1 MKRRAIIIVCMFVLM
16 LAAGAIAFYV
26 VSRPVLIAIDP
37 VSSKPNEVVSL
48 FGRNFGEQP
57 GHVLFDAAPLPSP
70 AVLYWSPQLISIRMP
85 HGVDTAI
92 VRIQTRFGL
101 SNPLMLADASKI
113 PEISKSAPIPSIHPV
128 ISSMQPTTNAQIGK
142 PLIVS
147 GDHFGDPEEGSAVF
161 FTRIA
166 SVSTLAL
173 DDPANFIEV
182 NSADKLVEV
191 WTENKITVRVPDG
204 AENGFVFVRTK
215 RGTSNVYPVSI
226 SRAKGRTWK
235 GETAKY
241 SIEQRIAIHVA
252 ASLPEGQ
259 LSLFLA
265 KPPNQANQNAQIE
278 VKSGAEYLVADENN
292 WQEFRLGQ
300 ADASKGK
307 IEIVR
312 GLQVDV
318 SEMRADL
325 ASSSLQGIDSP
336 WPAFLA
342 SSLAADTLVPS
353 DDPTIQAAA
362 LAIQKKE
369 KNPFRQIVLVSQWVS
384 SNVKLNDKSQG
395 LSDEALVALKH
406 KAGGTRALALLNC
419 AMLRALGIPAV
430 PVAGFLATG
439 DNRLIPHFW
448 GEYYLTGMGWI
459 PFDPLLASGYVPQ
472 QFSGGFSDRLI
483 YYRGIDNRH
492 IAMSRGYRLL
502 PAVSREVQKK
512 QKVSWSF
519 FEYDELSLGLSY
531 SSTWDIAMISWNANP

>member
-1 MKRRAIIIVCMFVLM
+1 MKRRALIIVCMLVLM
-16 LAAGAIAFYV
+16 VAGGVIAFYA
-26 VSRPVLIAIDP
+26 VSRPILIAVDP
-37 VSSKPNEVVSL
+37 VSSKPDEIVSL

-57 GHVLFDAAPLPSP
+57 GKVLFDAAPLPSP

-85 HGVDTAI
+85 HGVDTSI
-92 VRIQTRFGL
+92 VRIQTRLGL
-101 SNPLMLADASKI
+101 SNPLMLADASKM
-113 PEISKSAPIPSIHPV
+113 PEISKSSPNPSMHPV
-128 ISSMQPTTNAQIGK
+128 ISGMQPTTRVQIGE

-173 DDPANFIEV
+173 DDPSNFIEV
-182 NSADKLVEV
+182 NSADKLVEA
-191 WTENKITVRVPDG
+191 WTENKIVVRVPDET
-204 AENGFVFVRTK
+204 ENGFIFIRTK
-215 RGTSNVYPVSI
+215 WGTSNVYPIAVS
-226 SRAKGRTWK
+226 RTMGRTWK
-235 GETAKY
+235 GETARY

-259 LSLFLA
+259 LSLFLT
-265 KPPNQANQNAQIE
+265 KPSNRANQNAQIS
-278 VKSGAEYLVADENN
+278 VTSGAEYLVADEKN

-300 ADASKGK
+300 AEASKGK

-312 GLQVDV
+312 ELQIDV
-318 SEMRADL
+318 SEMRADI
-325 ASSSLQGIDSP
+325 ASSSLQSINLPG
-336 WPAFLA
+336 PAFLA
-342 SSLAADTLVPS
+342 PSLTADMLVPS

-369 KNPFRQIVLVSQWVS
+369 KNPFRQVVLASQWVS
-384 SNVKLNDKSQG
+384 SNIRLNDKSQG
-395 LSDEALVALKH
+395 LTDDALVALKN
-406 KAGGTRALALLNC
+406 KVGGTRALALLNC
-419 AMLRALGIPAV
+419 ALLRALGIPAV
-430 PVAGFLATG
+430 PIAGFLATE

-448 GEYYLTGMGWI
+448 GEYYLTGIGWI

-492 IAMSRGYRLL
+492 IAMGRGYRLL
-502 PAVSREVQKK
+502 PAISREVQKK

-519 FEYDELSLGLSY
+519 FEYDELSFGLSY
-531 SSTWDIAMISWNANP
+531 SSTWDIGMVSWHANP

>member
-1 MKRRAIIIVCMFVLM
+1 
-16 LAAGAIAFYV
+16 
-26 VSRPVLIAIDP
+26 
-37 VSSKPNEVVSL
+37 
-48 FGRNFGEQP
+48 
-57 GHVLFDAAPLPSP
+57 
-70 AVLYWSPQLISIRMP
+70 
-85 HGVDTAI
+85 
-92 VRIQTRFGL
+92 
-101 SNPLMLADASKI
+101 
-113 PEISKSAPIPSIHPV
+113 
-128 ISSMQPTTNAQIGK
+128 
-142 PLIVS
+142 
-147 GDHFGDPEEGSAVF
+147 
-161 FTRIA
+161 
-166 SVSTLAL
+166 
-173 DDPANFIEV
+173 
-182 NSADKLVEV
+182 
-191 WTENKITVRVPDG
+191 
-204 AENGFVFVRTK
+204 
-215 RGTSNVYPVSI
+215 
-226 SRAKGRTWK
+226 
-235 GETAKY
+235 
-241 SIEQRIAIHVA
+241 
-252 ASLPEGQ
+252 
-259 LSLFLA
+259 
-265 KPPNQANQNAQIE
+265 
-278 VKSGAEYLVADENN
+278 
-292 WQEFRLGQ
+292 
-300 ADASKGK
+300 
-307 IEIVR
+307 
-312 GLQVDV
+312 
-318 SEMRADL
+318 ADL

-369 KNPFRQIVLVSQWVS
+369 KNPFRQIVLASQWVS

-419 AMLRALGIPAV
+419 AILRALGIPAV